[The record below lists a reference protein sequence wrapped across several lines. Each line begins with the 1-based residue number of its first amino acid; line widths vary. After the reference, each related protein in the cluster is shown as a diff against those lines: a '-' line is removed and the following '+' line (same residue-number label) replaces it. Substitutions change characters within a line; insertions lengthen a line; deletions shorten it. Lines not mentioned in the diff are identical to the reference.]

1 MKYSIEAAVEGE
13 LYLEA
18 PKTVVTIDLLDVRYE
33 FRSDDKGRVNVIAVV
48 LTVPPAAAATMHATF
63 GAKPDD
69 LDRASPLTIHVEPAV
84 DEAARRYLLAVESV
98 LSYATDAAMHWS
110 ASMLGKARPV

>member
-18 PKTVVTIDLLDVRYE
+18 AKTVVTIDRPDVRYE

-48 LTVPPAAAATMHATF
+48 LPVPPAAAATMHATF

-69 LDRASPLTIHVEPAV
+69 PRRAPPLTV
-84 DEAARRYLLAVESV
+84 RRRRNSSLRTLGRIDGVLA
-98 LSYATDAAMHWS
+98 
-110 ASMLGKARPV
+110 